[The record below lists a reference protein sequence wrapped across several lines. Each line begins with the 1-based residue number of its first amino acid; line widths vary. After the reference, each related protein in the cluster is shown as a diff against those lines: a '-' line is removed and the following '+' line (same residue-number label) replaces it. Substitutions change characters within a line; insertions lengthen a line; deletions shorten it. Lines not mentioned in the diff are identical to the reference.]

1 MISMIRSSFSLSA
14 LRGFTLID
22 LFSMRHMWE
31 LNMPTVP
38 KTCSCRREFLCRGL
52 LLGTLGAAG
61 CGESGPGTAP
71 TPAPGGTGNRARLEK
86 FKENAESA
94 LKSTKKR

>member
-1 MISMIRSSFSLSA
+1 MISMIHLSLSLSA
-14 LRGFTLID
+14 RRGCTLID
-22 LFSMRHMWE
+22 LCSMRHE
-31 LNMPTVP
+31 SEFDMPTVT
-38 KTCSCRREFLCRGL
+38 KTRSSRRDFLCRGL

-61 CGESGPGTAP
+61 CGESGPATAP
-71 TPAPGGTGNRARLEK
+71 TPAPGGTGNRALLEK